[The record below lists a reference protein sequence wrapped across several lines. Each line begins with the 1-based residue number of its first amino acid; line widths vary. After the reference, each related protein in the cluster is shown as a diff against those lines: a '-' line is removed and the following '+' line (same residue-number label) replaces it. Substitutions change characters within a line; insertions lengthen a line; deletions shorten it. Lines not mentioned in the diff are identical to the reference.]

1 MWVVQVAIASFRPQV
16 VSSCNYFMAAS
27 SIVAAPTLLLFVI
40 FQKQIMESIKTSGL
54 K

>member
-1 MWVVQVAIASFRPQV
+1 MQVGIANFKSQY
-16 VSSCNYFMAAS
+16 SASWNYIMAAS
-27 SIVAAPTLLLFVI
+27 TIVAAPMLILFVI

>member
-1 MWVVQVAIASFRPQV
+1 
-16 VSSCNYFMAAS
+16 MAAS
-27 SIVAAPTLLLFVI
+27 TIVAAPMLLVFIV